1 MNSSK
6 TGVARPVWRAAG
18 LLLAWGVT
26 CSALTFAGEEEKDK
40 RHEQPPP
47 HNAAPAQPQR
57 AQEPQRAPA
66 QNFQRPPNEGGSRP
80 PATNFQRPPNEGG
93 ARAPGETSQRPS
105 NQGGGSRP
113 PATNFQRPPNEGG
126 ARAPGETSQ
135 RPSNQGGGSRP
146 PATNFQRPPN
156 EGGAR
161 APGETFQRPS
171 NEGGSRPSGNFQH
184 GSPGVPGGP
193 RPGPGGFAGG
203 GHAPTPSRTFVGH
216 PTPAGGRE
224 FHASNGNVV
233 RMRPGGGWADIH
245 DPHRGM
251 DIHRG
256 LNGSRVV
263 IVDRPDHSRIFVAH
277 GGYGYVQHPYVFRG
291 HEFAQRTYWVGGHP
305 YARFYQRY
313 PYHGVYLEVYAPARF
328 YPVGF
333 YGWAYRPWGRPVPYG
348 WGWSAYPW
356 YGHYGFY
363 FSPYPVYA
371 GPAFWLTDYL
381 IATSLQAAYAQQ
393 PNVQYVAEP
402 SGLVLTP
409 DVKAQIADEVKYDVE
424 QENMAAQANMNNPQ
438 APPPDTSV
446 GMLLSDGRPHVFV
459 AGAGLDLVDA
469 YGNECMITEGDVVQV
484 QSPAPSDSGQVNAIV
499 LASKGGNE
507 CARTDTVAI
516 ALADLQEMQNHMR
529 ETIDQGM
536 ADLQAKQGQGGLPP
550 APQGD
555 VGPAA
560 SAGFAQDAPPPDPN
574 AQSELNAQ
582 ANAANQVEE
591 QNANAAPAEGSAG
604 DGGSAQG
611 GAPPTISLGQTPDQ
625 VRAAV
630 GEPTRIINL
639 GPKYIYIYPD
649 MKVIFEN
656 GVVSDVQ

>member
-1 MNSSK
+1 
-6 TGVARPVWRAAG
+6 
-18 LLLAWGVT
+18 
-26 CSALTFAGEEEKDK
+26 
-40 RHEQPPP
+40 
-47 HNAAPAQPQR
+47 
-57 AQEPQRAPA
+57 
-66 QNFQRPPNEGGSRP
+66 
-80 PATNFQRPPNEGG
+80 
-93 ARAPGETSQRPS
+93 
-105 NQGGGSRP
+105 
-113 PATNFQRPPNEGG
+113 
-126 ARAPGETSQ
+126 
-135 RPSNQGGGSRP
+135 
-146 PATNFQRPPN
+146 
-156 EGGAR
+156 
-161 APGETFQRPS
+161 
-171 NEGGSRPSGNFQH
+171 
-184 GSPGVPGGP
+184 
-193 RPGPGGFAGG
+193 
-203 GHAPTPSRTFVGH
+203 
-216 PTPAGGRE
+216 
-224 FHASNGNVV
+224 
-233 RMRPGGGWADIH
+233 MRPGGGWADIH
-245 DPHRGM
+245 DPHHGM

-333 YGWAYRPWGRPVPYG
+333 YGWAYHPWARPVPYG
-348 WGWSAYPW
+348 WGWSAHPW

-371 GPAFWLTDYL
+371 SPAFWLTDYL
-381 IATSLQAAYAQQ
+381 IATSLEAAYAQQ
-393 PNVQYVAEP
+393 PNVEYVAEP
-402 SGLVLTP
+402 SGPVLTP

-424 QENMAAQANMNNPQ
+424 QENMAAQANMSNPQ

-484 QSPAPSDSGQVNAIV
+484 RSPGPPDDGQVNAIV

-507 CARTDTVAI
+507 CARSDTVAI
-516 ALADLQEMQNHMR
+516 ALTDLQEMQNHMR

-560 SAGFAQDAPPPDPN
+560 SAGFAQGAPPPDPN
-574 AQSELNAQ
+574 AQSEINAQ

-591 QNANAAPAEGSAG
+591 QNANATPAEGSAG
-604 DGGSAQG
+604 DGGNAQG